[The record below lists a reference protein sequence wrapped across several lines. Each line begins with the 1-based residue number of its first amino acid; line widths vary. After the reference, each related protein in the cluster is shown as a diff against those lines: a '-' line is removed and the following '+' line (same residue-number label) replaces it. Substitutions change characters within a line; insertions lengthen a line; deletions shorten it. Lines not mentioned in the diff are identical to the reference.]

1 MPRVAVKDNS
11 RVALRVCPAD
21 KARIMRAA
29 ALQNTDMTALIL
41 RGALREADAVI
52 KDAELVVLSERDT
65 KLWLKLLDNP
75 PKANARLVAAVKAL
89 PQS

>member
-1 MPRVAVKDNS
+1 
-11 RVALRVCPAD
+11 
-21 KARIMRAA
+21 MRAA

-52 KDAELVVLSERDT
+52 KDAELVALSERDT